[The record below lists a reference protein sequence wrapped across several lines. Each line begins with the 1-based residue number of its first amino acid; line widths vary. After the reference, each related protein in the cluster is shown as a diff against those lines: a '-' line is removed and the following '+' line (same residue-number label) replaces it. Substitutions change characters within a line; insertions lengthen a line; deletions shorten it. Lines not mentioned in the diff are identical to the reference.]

1 MALPTPLRIAVAI
14 LVAVLAGTAAPR
26 AQDPRSDDAATDPHA
41 WEREALAREWQAIV
55 EGMASGQRRAFE
67 TLGTAERAREVRRL
81 LDEQRAREDA
91 AFLDGLPDELRDAYA
106 ATPREEQPA
115 RLLQLKVGQKLERT
129 LLDAEALGVV
139 DAAQAAA
146 ARALGS
152 PAHQAQRILELQK
165 ALFLAANEALFARL
179 PASTRAEVMAL
190 PPRAFFRHGVVAG
203 VRLRARFS
211 AQGFHALRNA
221 GPAAIDAF
229 LGSLAAGTLSLEQ
242 RGLLSTAA
250 LESATS
256 TDAATRRRF
265 AEELR
270 SGFFRE
276 LPPRGARAPVGPT
289 ESGSRLPPEQFA
301 RLTREE
307 QAEYLRMPPAA
318 QRNFVRRRFPEL
330 EFAAAGGNA
339 RMHLSTREFLDGFAK
354 LDEAER
360 AALLDEPL
368 QRAVAGV
375 VRERQGEDA
384 GDSATP
390 RPLDVDAVLQR
401 LGPIERAQFERLPER
416 ARRAWLRSRFPD
428 GLPPQR
434 R

>member
-1 MALPTPLRIAVAI
+1 MASHAPIQVAVAI
-14 LVAVLAGTAAPR
+14 LVAVLACAAAPS
-26 AQDPRSDDAATDPHA
+26 AQDPRNDDAAADPRD

-55 EGMASGQRRAFE
+55 EGMAPGERRAFE
-67 TLGTAERAREVRRL
+67 TLGTADREREVRRL
-81 LDEQRAREDA
+81 FDEQRAREDA
-91 AFLDGLPDELRDAYA
+91 AFLDGLPDELREAYA
-106 ATPREEQPA
+106 AMPRAEQPA

-152 PAHQAQRILELQK
+152 PAEQAQRVLELQK
-165 ALFLAANEALFARL
+165 ALFVLANEALFARL
-179 PASTRAEVMAL
+179 PAATRAEVMAL

-229 LGSLAAGTLSLEQ
+229 LTALAAGTLSLEQ
-242 RGLLSTAA
+242 RSLLSTDA
-250 LESATS
+250 LEDAAS
-256 TDAATRRRF
+256 TDEATRRRF

-270 SGFFRE
+270 RGFFRE
-276 LPPRGARAPVGPT
+276 VPQRGARAPTGPT
-289 ESGSRLPPEQFA
+289 ESGFRLPPEQFT

-330 EFAAAGGNA
+330 ESAAGGSA
-339 RMHLSTREFLDGFAK
+339 RLHLTTREFLDGFAT
-354 LDEAER
+354 LDEAAR

-368 QRAVAGV
+368 QRAVASV
-375 VRERQGEDA
+375 VRERQGEDGGEA
-384 GDSATP
+384 ATT

-401 LGPIERAQFERLPER
+401 LGPMERAQFERLPER

-428 GLPPQR
+428 GIPTQR